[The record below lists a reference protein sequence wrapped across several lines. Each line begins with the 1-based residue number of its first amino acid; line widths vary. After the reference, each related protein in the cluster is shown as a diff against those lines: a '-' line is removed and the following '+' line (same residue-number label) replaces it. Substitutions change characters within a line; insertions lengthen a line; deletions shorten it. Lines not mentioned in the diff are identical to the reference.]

1 VPRFFRSIG
10 SRAALLAVLVGLVT
24 PPAGAFGPEHRD
36 QTPPEAQGDDEA
48 TGPLKEQPGLKRD
61 EAAPEMGDKTPTAE
75 DLQLTETQ
83 KMQKI
88 RNEEIFANYATRED
102 LDAVLKSVREWQAY
116 ADLIRLYGSFRL
128 GIATQ
133 EGGSTTVE
141 DLSPRIGFRGQ
152 AKLNDKINVT
162 ARVELGVNL
171 VDQDSNEVVIAG
183 DQLGTERFEDDD
195 AVTTRLGYAGLVGDW
210 GSVLIGKQWS
220 VYYDVTQWTDLFW
233 AVGGNAS
240 GTYNADTDGGVSGTG
255 RAEKAVTTRFRW
267 RGLRLGGQ
275 VQLRSRT
282 DKDKD
287 QADTWGLS
295 AIGDLAFPEKWGAF
309 SYGIAFN
316 KVRDGVDEPGVN
328 EPKQGDESTA
338 AGLLY
343 QSGKWYGALVLNRS
357 KNHEVDDRGR
367 WFDARGAEMF
377 VMYSFMDNW
386 EVHGGLNWLEP
397 DNYRF
402 RDDDG
407 VLQKSEYR
415 RRYLAYGISRRFSR
429 ESVLFFEG
437 TIEDSDEADGSSLRN
452 SLIGIGGYYTF

>member
-1 VPRFFRSIG
+1 
-10 SRAALLAVLVGLVT
+10 
-24 PPAGAFGPEHRD
+24 
-36 QTPPEAQGDDEA
+36 
-48 TGPLKEQPGLKRD
+48 
-61 EAAPEMGDKTPTAE
+61 MGDKTPTAE

-88 RNEEIFANYATRED
+88 RNEEVFANYATKED

-116 ADLIRLYGSFRL
+116 SDLIRLYGSFRI

-152 AKLNDKINVT
+152 AKLSDKINVT

-171 VDQDSNEVVIAG
+171 VDQDSNEVVISG
-183 DQLGTERFEDDD
+183 DQLGTERFEDED

-210 GSVLIGKQWS
+210 GSVLIGMQWS
-220 VYYDVTQWTDLFW
+220 VYYDVTQWTDMFW
-233 AVGGNAS
+233 AVGGNGS
-240 GTYNADTDGGVSGTG
+240 GTYNAGTDGGVSGTG

-267 RGLRLGGQ
+267 RGLRVGAQ
-275 VQLRSRT
+275 AQLRSRT
-282 DKDKD
+282 ENDQD
-287 QADTWGLS
+287 QADTWGVS
-295 AIGDLAFPEKWGAF
+295 AIGDLAFLKEWGSF
-309 SYGIAFN
+309 SYGIVFN
-316 KVRDGVDEPGVN
+316 KVRDGVNDPGVN
-328 EPKQGDESTA
+328 EPKEGDESTA

-343 QSGKWYGALVLNRS
+343 QSGKWYGAVVLNRS
-357 KNHEVDDRGR
+357 KNHEIDDRGR
-367 WFDARGAEMF
+367 WFDAKGAEAF
-377 VMYSFMDNW
+377 VMYSFKAGW

-407 VLQKSEYR
+407 ALQKSQYR

-429 ESVLFFEG
+429 ESVLFMEG
-437 TIEDSDEADGSSLRN
+437 TIENSDEADGGSLRN
-452 SLIGIGGYYTF
+452 SLIGLGGYYTF